1 MNQRYRGRVIR
12 FNNGWGFIAS
22 QNDEIGDVFVSWQ
35 QIIADGFKNL
45 EPNQTVEFSV
55 IQGNKG
61 LVAQNVKVIERN
73 KTIHH
78 TEDKFAWC
86 LEGEKLEEAFVRE
99 IVPKIGR
106 NLIIHPDKKYK
117 PTSIDLYNPD
127 TKEISDLKTQ
137 NTPFFTSTRFGFDP
151 TYTVTFN
158 KKDYNRYKKV
168 YPNAIIYWYVK
179 WNQLTWKNLSVQ
191 PLEGVWEVP
200 FCVMAKAIETG
211 HAYLHVYENRKNDDE
226 NAKDSY
232 LFDLRGF
239 NRLL

>member
-1 MNQRYRGRVIR
+1 MNLRYRGRVKL
-12 FNNGWGFIAS
+12 FKNGWGFIAS
-22 QNDEIGDVFVSWQ
+22 QNNEIGDVFVSWQ
-35 QIIADGFKNL
+35 EIKMNGYKKL
-45 EPNQTVEFSV
+45 EANQTVEFSV
-55 IQGNKG
+55 KEGDKG
-61 LVAQNVKVIERN
+61 LLAVNVIVIERN
-73 KTIHH
+73 KTTHH

-86 LEGEKLEEAFVRE
+86 REGEKLEEAFVRE

-137 NTPFFTSTRFGFDP
+137 NTPFFTSVRFGYDP

-158 KKDYNRYKKV
+158 KKDYERYKKK
-168 YPNAIIYWYVK
+168 YPSAIIYWYVK
-179 WNQLTWKNLSVQ
+179 WNQLVWNKLSVE

-200 FCVMAKAIETG
+200 FKDMANAIDTG
-211 HAYLHVYENRKNDDE
+211 QVYLHEYENRKNDDE

-232 LFDLRGF
+232 LFDLRNF
-239 NRLL
+239 KQLL